1 MKHASKVNQSF
12 RYFKADYSSVARTF
26 ARVRRELAEQKK
38 AEEAAKAEQQ
48 DASVTPIRKEKR
60 A

>member
-38 AEEAAKAEQQ
+38 AEEAAKAEKE
-48 DASVTPIRKEKR
+48 ASVTPIRKEKR

>member
-38 AEEAAKAEQQ
+38 AEEAAKAEKE
-48 DASVTPIRKEKR
+48 ASVTPIRKDKR